1 MSTDR
6 RQNLSKEL
14 FLETK
19 VWSSLSWER

>member
-6 RQNLSKEL
+6 RQNLLKEL